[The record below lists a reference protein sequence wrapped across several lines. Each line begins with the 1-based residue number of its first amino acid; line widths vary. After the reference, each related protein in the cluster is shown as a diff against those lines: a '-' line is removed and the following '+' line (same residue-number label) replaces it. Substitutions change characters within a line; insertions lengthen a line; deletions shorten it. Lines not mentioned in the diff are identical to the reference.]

1 VEVDYDTG
9 QPNGGNGGGPPPP
22 WWEAVKGTAHGSTLV
37 LVLWLAMQ
45 VGQLNAQLSA
55 LTDKVSRLTEHVYE
69 LRERVRD
76 LERPRGGDSRVKV
89 RPGDGD

>member
-1 VEVDYDTG
+1 MVHVR
-9 QPNGGNGGGPPPP
+9 QNGGNGGSPPPP

-45 VGQLNAQLSA
+45 VGQLNAQLST

-69 LRERVRD
+69 LRERVRE
-76 LERPRGGDSRVKV
+76 LERPRGGGSRAKV
-89 RPGDGD
+89 QTDDRD

>member
-1 VEVDYDTG
+1 MTHVR
-9 QPNGGNGGGPPPP
+9 QNGGNGGSPPPS

-55 LTDKVSRLTEHVYE
+55 LTEKVSRLTEHVYE
-69 LRERVRD
+69 LRERVRE
-76 LERPRGGDSRVKV
+76 LERPRGGGSRAKV
-89 RPGDGD
+89 QTDDRD